1 MSHTLSHFK
10 EDFYLLLEAGFIA
23 VNSAD
28 EDSAVKLFRASELLS
43 PENTLP
49 KIGFGYVHLC
59 KLELKQACAIFRDV
73 ISKEPENEM
82 AKTFLGICMSLMP
95 TELTKGEKL
104 LSEAAESSKD
114 QGIKDLANTA
124 INFVD
129 TYVKKA
135 PSPVDPQKKKH

>member
-59 KLELKQACAIFRDV
+59 KLELKQASAIFRDV

-95 TELTKGEKL
+95 TELAKGEKL
-104 LSEAAESSKD
+104 LSEAAENSKD